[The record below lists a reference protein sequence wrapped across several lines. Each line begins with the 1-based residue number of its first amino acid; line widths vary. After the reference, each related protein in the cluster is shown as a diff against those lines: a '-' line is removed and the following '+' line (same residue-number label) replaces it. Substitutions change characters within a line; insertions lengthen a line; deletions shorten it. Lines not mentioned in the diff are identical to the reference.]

1 MDVDKFRGSPSGSLV
16 PTIGGALAFVPNA
29 LPPQQSLASVSTLL
43 TRAAFELGEL
53 KGIGTTLP
61 NPYLL
66 ISPLQ
71 RKEAVI
77 SSRIEGTATELDDLL
92 LFEISRDQR
101 RGPADA
107 REVWNY
113 VAALKHALDRLNELP
128 ISTRLMNETHGI
140 LMRNVR
146 PDRSTRYPAGEV
158 RQEQN
163 WIGAQGSGIG
173 TARFVPP
180 PSGDV
185 LHKTL
190 SDLERYIN
198 ESSPDGHHDLIR
210 AALIHYQFEAIHP
223 YPDGNG
229 RLGRLLIPV
238 YLAQRGLLPIPL
250 LYLSPY
256 FERNRSRYM
265 DLLLAVS
272 REGAWEEWVGFFLT
286 GVFEQSRDAIIRVR
300 KLQAL
305 RSKYLESVR
314 QARRS
319 ALLAKLIDAILERPY
334 MTVPQAATI
343 LDVTYRAAQNN
354 IDRLVSAGILNDLE
368 IGFRPR
374 VFVAPEVFAIIE
386 ADLHADENTTAP

>member
-1 MDVDKFRGSPSGSLV
+1 
-16 PTIGGALAFVPNA
+16 
-29 LPPQQSLASVSTLL
+29 
-43 TRAAFELGEL
+43 
-53 KGIGTTLP
+53 
-61 NPYLL
+61 
-66 ISPLQ
+66 
-71 RKEAVI
+71 
-77 SSRIEGTATELDDLL
+77 
-92 LFEISRDQR
+92 
-101 RGPADA
+101 
-107 REVWNY
+107 
-113 VAALKHALDRLNELP
+113 
-128 ISTRLMNETHGI
+128 
-140 LMRNVR
+140 
-146 PDRSTRYPAGEV
+146 
-158 RQEQN
+158 
-163 WIGAQGSGIG
+163 
-173 TARFVPP
+173 
-180 PSGDV
+180 
-185 LHKTL
+185 
-190 SDLERYIN
+190 
-198 ESSPDGHHDLIR
+198 
-210 AALIHYQFEAIHP
+210 
-223 YPDGNG
+223 
-229 RLGRLLIPV
+229 
-238 YLAQRGLLPIPL
+238 
-250 LYLSPY
+250 
-256 FERNRSRYM
+256 M